1 MRLAWRLARRELR
14 GGLRGFWI
22 FLVCLA
28 LGVSAIAGVGM
39 VRSAIEA
46 GLRDQGAVLLGGD
59 AELTLTY
66 RFATVEERG
75 WMAEQSLRL
84 SEVVDFRS
92 MAVTVGA
99 AAAGAATVGAA
110 TVGQGAGEDRSLV
123 QVKAVVAFYPLVG
136 VPVLEAGTLGQAL
149 ARDGLPGGV
158 MEKVR
163 ADRLGLVVGD
173 RFKLGLQEF
182 RLSAVLLRESDSATG
197 GFALGPRVIVRTVD
211 LAQSGLI
218 APGTIYETHYRMVLR
233 PGTDLATLQAAA
245 EVRFKDA
252 GMQWRD
258 SRRAS
263 PGVERFV
270 ERIGSFLIL
279 VGLAG
284 LAVGGVGVASAVR
297 AYLDG
302 KVATIATLKV
312 LGAEGGLIFRIY
324 LLQIAALAGLGVAAG
339 LVLGAGVPL
348 LAAPLIE
355 ASLPFPVDFALYP
368 APLIEAT
375 FYGVVTALLFSI
387 WPLAQAQRQRAAA
400 LYRGAAARVW
410 PAWPHLA
417 AMAGLALLLVGGA
430 VWFSGTVALSL
441 GTTGGVMAALVVL
454 GLAAL
459 GLQWLARRA
468 ARGRWLRGRV
478 GWRMALAAI
487 GGPRAET
494 MPVILALGLGLSV
507 LATVG
512 QIDSNLRAAIARD
525 LPARAPSFFFM
536 DIQDDQ
542 VAGYLARLHG
552 DPAVSKV
559 QTAPMLRGL
568 ISQINGRPARDVV
581 GDHWVVMGDRG
592 LTFSDTLPEGTSLT
606 EGAWWPKGY
615 DGPAQVSF
623 AEEEAREMKLPLG
636 TKLTINVLGRDIQAT
651 ITSLRKVDFSS
662 AGMGFVMAINPAA
675 VQGAPHTSISTVY
688 AAPEAEAAILRDLS
702 RAYPNIT
709 AIAVKE
715 AIGRASEALSAI
727 ATATAWAA
735 GATLLTGFVVL
746 IGAAAAGE
754 RGRVYEAALLKVLG
768 ASRGR
773 ILFSFALR
781 AALMGAAAGLVAL
794 FAGVVSAW
802 VVMTWVMDGKYQFE
816 PVSAVVIILG
826 GVAASLIAGLLF
838 AWGPL
843 AARPAQVLRS
853 QE

>member
-1 MRLAWRLARRELR
+1 MGQSMGLAWRLARRELR
-14 GGLRGFWI
+14 GGLRGFWV
-22 FLVCLA
+22 FLLCLA

-39 VRSAIEA
+39 VRSAIAA
-46 GLRDQGAVLLGGD
+46 GLSNQGTILLGGD

-66 RFATVEERG
+66 RFADAAERE
-75 WMAEQSLRL
+75 WMAGRATRL

-92 MAVTVGA
+92 MAV
-99 AAAGAATVGAA
+99 
-110 TVGQGAGEDRSLV
+110 AGEDRSLV
-123 QVKAVVAFYPLVG
+123 QVKAVDEFYPLTG
-136 VPVLEAGTLGQAL
+136 VPVLEAGTLPEAL
-149 ARDGLPGGV
+149 ALQGGLPGGV
-158 MEKVR
+158 MEKVL
-163 ADRLGLVVGD
+163 ADRLGLAVGD

-182 RLSAVLLRESDSATG
+182 RLSAVLLRESDSATS

-218 APGTIYETHYRMVLR
+218 APGTIYETHYRMVLP
-233 PGTDLATLQAAA
+233 PGTDLEALKLVA
-245 EVRFKDA
+245 EARFKDA

-297 AYLDG
+297 AYLEG

-312 LGAEGGLIFRIY
+312 LGAEGGLIFRVY
-324 LLQIAALAGLGVAAG
+324 LMQIAALAGVGIAAG

-348 LAAPLIE
+348 LAAPLIS
-355 ASLPFPVDFALYP
+355 ASLPFPAEFALYP
-368 APLIEAT
+368 EPLVEAA

-387 WPLAQAQRQRAAA
+387 WPLAQAGRQRAAA
-400 LYRGAAARVW
+400 LYRGAAARIW
-410 PAWPHLA
+410 PGWRQMAAIGVLA
-417 AMAGLALLLVGGA
+417 GALVGGA
-430 VWFSGTVALSL
+430 VWFSGTWKLSL
-441 GTTGGVMAALVVL
+441 GTTGGVTAALVVL

-459 GLQWLARRA
+459 GLQWLARQA

-478 GWRMALAAI
+478 GWRMALSAI
-487 GGPRAET
+487 GGPKAET
-494 MPVILALGLGLSV
+494 VPMILALGLGLSV

-542 VAGYLARLHG
+542 LAGYLARLNG
-552 DPAVSKV
+552 DPAVTKV
-559 QTAPMLRGL
+559 QTAPMLRGV
-568 ISQINGRPARDVV
+568 ISQINGRPAREVV

-592 LTFSDTLPEGTSLT
+592 LTFSDTLPEGTNLT
-606 EGAWWPKGY
+606 EGAWWPADY
-615 DGPAQVSF
+615 SGPAEVSF
-623 AEEEAREMKLPLG
+623 AEDEAREMGLVLG
-636 TKLTINVLGRDIQAT
+636 TRLTINVLGRDIEAT
-651 ITSLRKVDFSS
+651 ITSFRKVDFSS

-675 VQGAPHTSISTVY
+675 VAGAPHTSISTVY
-688 AAPEAEAAILRDLS
+688 AAPQAEAAILRDLS

-746 IGAAAAGE
+746 IGAAAAGS

-768 ASRGR
+768 ASRLR

-781 AALMGAAAGLVAL
+781 AALMGAAAGVVAL
-794 FAGVVSAW
+794 IAGATSAW
-802 VVMTWVMDGKYQFE
+802 IVMTWVMDGRYEFE
-816 PVSAVVIILG
+816 PVSALAIILG
-826 GVAASLIAGLLF
+826 GVLATLFAGLIF

>member
-1 MRLAWRLARRELR
+1 MGQGMGLAWTLARRELR
-14 GGLRGFWI
+14 GGLRGFWV
-22 FLVCLA
+22 LLLCLA
-28 LGVSAIAGVGM
+28 LGVAAIAGVGM

-46 GLRDQGAVLLGGD
+46 GLSNQGTILLGGD

-66 RFATVEERG
+66 RFATPQERA
-75 WMAEQSLRL
+75 WMEGQAARL

-92 MAVTVGA
+92 MAV
-99 AAAGAATVGAA
+99 
-110 TVGQGAGEDRSLV
+110 AGEDRSLV
-123 QVKAVVAFYPLVG
+123 QVKAVDGAYPLTG
-136 VPVLEAGTLGQAL
+136 EPMLAAGTLPEAL
-149 ARDGLPGGV
+149 ATVDGVPGGV
-158 MEKVR
+158 MEKVL
-163 ADRLGLVVGD
+163 ADRLGLAVGG

-182 RLSAVLLRESDSATG
+182 RLGAVLLRESDSATG
-197 GFALGPRVIVRTVD
+197 GFALGPRVIVRTAD

-218 APGTIYETHYRMVLR
+218 APGTIYETHYRMVLA
-233 PGTDLATLQAAA
+233 PGADLETLKLAA
-245 EVRFKDA
+245 EERFKD
-252 GMQWRD
+252 GGLQWRD

-263 PGVERFV
+263 PGVEQFV

-312 LGAEGGLIFRIY
+312 LGAEGGLVFRIY
-324 LLQIAALAGLGVAAG
+324 LLQIGALAGVGILAG

-348 LAAPLIE
+348 LAAPLIT
-355 ASLPFPVDFALYP
+355 ASLPFPAEFALYP
-368 APLIEAT
+368 KPLIEAA
-375 FYGVVTALLFSI
+375 FYGVVTALLFSV

-410 PAWPHLA
+410 PGSWHMA
-417 AMAGLALLLVGGA
+417 ALVGLAVLLVGGA
-430 VWFSGTVALSL
+430 VWFSGTWKLSL
-441 GTTGGVMAALVVL
+441 GTTGGVTGALVVL
-454 GLAAL
+454 GLAAVA
-459 GLQWLARRA
+459 LQWLARRV
-468 ARGRWLRGRV
+468 ARSGWLRGRV

-542 VAGYLARLHG
+542 LPGYLARLKG
-552 DPAVSKV
+552 DKAVSKV
-559 QTAPMLRGL
+559 QTAPMLRGV
-568 ISQINGRPARDVV
+568 ITQINGRPAREVV

-592 LTFSDTLPEGTSLT
+592 LTFSDRLPEGATLT
-606 EGAWWPKGY
+606 EGAWWPAGY
-615 DGPAQVSF
+615 DGAAQVSF
-623 AEEEAREMKLPLG
+623 AEEEAREMGLPLG
-636 TKLTINVLGRDIQAT
+636 TKLTINVLGRDIEAT

-662 AGMGFVMAINPAA
+662 AGMGFVMAIDPAA
-675 VQGAPHTSISTVY
+675 VAGAPHTSISTVY
-688 AAPEAEAAILRDLS
+688 AEPEAEAAILRDLS
-702 RAYPNIT
+702 KAYPNIT
-709 AIAVKE
+709 AIAMKE

-746 IGAAAAGE
+746 IGAAAAGAK
-754 RGRVYEAALLKVLG
+754 GRTYEAALLKVLG

-781 AALMGAAAGLVAL
+781 AGLMGAAAGLVAL
-794 FAGVVSAW
+794 FAGALSAW
-802 VVMTWVMDGKYQFE
+802 IVMTYVMDGRYEFE
-816 PVSAVVIILG
+816 PWSAVAIILG
-826 GVAASLIAGLLF
+826 GVGATLLAGLIF

>member
-1 MRLAWRLARRELR
+1 MGLGMGLAWTLARRELR
-14 GGLRGFWI
+14 GGLRGFWV
-22 FLVCLA
+22 LLLCLA
-28 LGVSAIAGVGM
+28 LGVAAIAGVGM

-46 GLRDQGAVLLGGD
+46 GLSNQGTILLGGD

-66 RFATVEERG
+66 RFATPQERT
-75 WMAEQSLRL
+75 WMEGQAARL

-92 MAVTVGA
+92 MAV
-99 AAAGAATVGAA
+99 
-110 TVGQGAGEDRSLV
+110 AGEDRSLV
-123 QVKAVVAFYPLVG
+123 QVKAVDGAYPLTG
-136 VPVLEAGTLGQAL
+136 EPILAAGTLPEAL
-149 ARDGLPGGV
+149 ATVDGVPGGV
-158 MEKVR
+158 MEKVL
-163 ADRLGLVVGD
+163 ADRLGLVVGG

-182 RLSAVLLRESDSATG
+182 RLGAVLLRESDSATG
-197 GFALGPRVIVRTVD
+197 GFALGPRVIVRTAD

-218 APGTIYETHYRMVLR
+218 APGTIYETHYRMVLA
-233 PGTDLATLQAAA
+233 PGADLETLKLAA
-245 EVRFKDA
+245 EEQFKD
-252 GMQWRD
+252 GGLQWRD

-312 LGAEGGLIFRIY
+312 LGAEGGLVFRIY
-324 LLQIAALAGLGVAAG
+324 LLQIGALAGVGILAG

-348 LAAPLIE
+348 LAAPLIT
-355 ASLPFPVDFALYP
+355 ASLPFPAEFALYP
-368 APLIEAT
+368 KPLIEAA
-375 FYGVVTALLFSI
+375 FYGVVTALLFSV

-410 PAWPHLA
+410 PGSWHMA
-417 AMAGLALLLVGGA
+417 ALVGLAVLLVGGA
-430 VWFSGTVALSL
+430 VWFSGTWKLSL
-441 GTTGGVMAALVVL
+441 GTTGGVTGALVVL
-454 GLAAL
+454 GLAAVA
-459 GLQWLARRA
+459 LQWLARRV
-468 ARGRWLRGRV
+468 ARSGWLRGRV

-542 VAGYLARLHG
+542 LPGYLARLKG
-552 DPAVSKV
+552 DKAVSKV
-559 QTAPMLRGL
+559 QTAPMLRGV
-568 ISQINGRPARDVV
+568 ITQINGRPAREVV

-592 LTFSDTLPEGTSLT
+592 LTFSDRLPEGATLT
-606 EGAWWPKGY
+606 EGAWWPAGY
-615 DGPAQVSF
+615 DGAAQVSF
-623 AEEEAREMKLPLG
+623 AEEEAREMGLPLG
-636 TKLTINVLGRDIQAT
+636 TKLTINVLGRDIEAT

-662 AGMGFVMAINPAA
+662 AGMGFVMAIDPAA
-675 VQGAPHTSISTVY
+675 VAGAPHTSISTVY
-688 AAPEAEAAILRDLS
+688 AEPEAEAAILRDLS
-702 RAYPNIT
+702 KAYPNIT
-709 AIAVKE
+709 AIAMKE

-746 IGAAAAGE
+746 IGAAAAGAK
-754 RGRVYEAALLKVLG
+754 GRTYEAALLKVLG

-781 AALMGAAAGLVAL
+781 AGLMGAAAGLVAL
-794 FAGVVSAW
+794 FAGALSAW
-802 VVMTWVMDGKYQFE
+802 IVMTYVMDGRYEFE
-816 PVSAVVIILG
+816 PWSAVAIILG
-826 GVAASLIAGLLF
+826 GVGATLLAGLIF

>member
-1 MRLAWRLARRELR
+1 MGQGMGLAWSLARRELR
-14 GGLRGFWI
+14 GGLRGFWV
-22 FLVCLA
+22 FLLCLA

-46 GLRDQGAVLLGGD
+46 GLSNQGVILLGGD

-66 RFATVEERG
+66 RFASPEERD
-75 WMAEQSLRL
+75 WMEGQATRL

-92 MAVTVGA
+92 MAV
-99 AAAGAATVGAA
+99 AGD
-110 TVGQGAGEDRSLV
+110 DRSLV
-123 QVKAVVAFYPLVG
+123 QVKAVDAAYPLTG
-136 VPVLEAGTLGQAL
+136 VPVLEAGTLPEAL
-149 ARDGLPGGV
+149 AMVDGLPGGV
-158 MEKVR
+158 MEKVL
-163 ADRLGLVVGD
+163 ADRLGLAVGG

-182 RLSAVLLRESDSATG
+182 RLGAVLLRESDSATS
-197 GFALGPRVIVRTVD
+197 GFALGPRVIVRTED

-218 APGTIYETHYRMVLR
+218 APGTIYETHYRMVL
-233 PGTDLATLQAAA
+233 PQGVDLERLKLAA
-245 EVRFKDA
+245 EERFRD
-252 GMQWRD
+252 GGLQWRD

-312 LGAEGGLIFRIY
+312 LGAEGGLIFRVY
-324 LLQIAALAGLGVAAG
+324 LLQIAALAGVGIVAG

-348 LAAPLIE
+348 LAAPLIS
-355 ASLPFPVDFALYP
+355 ASLPFPAEFALYP
-368 APLIEAT
+368 GPLIEAA

-410 PAWPHLA
+410 PGWWHLA
-417 AMAGLALLLVGGA
+417 AIVGLAVLLVGGA
-430 VWFSGTVALSL
+430 VWFSGTWKLSL
-441 GTTGGVMAALVVL
+441 GTTGGVAAALLVL

-459 GLQWLARRA
+459 GLQWLARWA

-512 QIDSNLRAAIARD
+512 QIDSNLRSAIARD

-542 VAGYLARLHG
+542 VAGYLARLNG
-552 DPAVSKV
+552 DPAVTKV
-559 QTAPMLRGL
+559 QTAPMLRGV
-568 ISQINGRPARDVV
+568 ISQINGRPAREVV
-581 GDHWVVMGDRG
+581 GDHWVVTGDRG
-592 LTFSDTLPEGTSLT
+592 LTFADTLPEGTTLT
-606 EGAWWPKGY
+606 EGAWWPADY
-615 DGPAQVSF
+615 SGPAQVSF
-623 AEEEAREMKLPLG
+623 AEEEAREMGLPLG
-636 TKLTINVLGRDIQAT
+636 TRLTINILGRDVEAT
-651 ITSLRKVDFSS
+651 ITSLRTVDFSS
-662 AGMGFVMAINPAA
+662 AGMGFIMAINPAA

-688 AAPEAEAAILRDLS
+688 AAAEAEAAILRDLS
-702 RAYPNIT
+702 KAYPNIT
-709 AIAVKE
+709 AIAMKE

-768 ASRGR
+768 ASRAR

-794 FAGVVSAW
+794 FAGALSAW
-802 VVMTWVMDGKYQFE
+802 IVMTFVMDSSYEFE
-816 PVSAVVIILG
+816 PVSALAIILG
-826 GVAASLIAGLLF
+826 GVAATLAAGLVF

-843 AARPAQVLRS
+843 AARPAQVLRGV
-853 QE
+853 E

>member
-1 MRLAWRLARRELR
+1 MRLAWTLARRELR
-14 GGLRGFWI
+14 GGLRGFWV
-22 FLVCLA
+22 FLMCLM
-28 LGVSAIAGVGM
+28 LGVAAIAGVGM
-39 VRSAIEA
+39 VRAAIEA
-46 GLRDQGAVLLGGD
+46 GLRDQGTILLGGD

-66 RFATVEERG
+66 RFATPEERD
-75 WMAEQSLRL
+75 WMAGQSQGQSVGQSGGL
-84 SEVVDFRS
+84 SEIVDFRS
-92 MAVTVGA
+92 MAVVG
-99 AAAGAATVGAA
+99 
-110 TVGQGAGEDRSLV
+110 EERSLV
-123 QVKAVVAFYPLVG
+123 QVKAVDDLYPLTG
-136 VPVLEAGTLGQAL
+136 VPVLDQGTLPQAL
-149 ARDGLPGGV
+149 AVQDGLPGAV
-158 MEKVR
+158 VEKVL

-173 RFKLGLQEF
+173 GFRLGLQEF
-182 RLSAVLLRESDSATG
+182 RLGAILVRESDSATG
-197 GFALGPRVIVRTVD
+197 GFGLGPRVIVRTPD
-211 LAQSGLI
+211 LANSGLI
-218 APGTIYETHYRMVLR
+218 APGTIYETHYRMTLP
-233 PGTDLATLQAAA
+233 PGTDLEALKLAA
-245 EVRFKDA
+245 EERFKEG

-324 LLQIAALAGLGVAAG
+324 LLQIAVLACVGIAAG

-348 LAAPLIE
+348 LASPLIT
-355 ASLPFPVDFALYP
+355 ASLPFPAAFALYP
-368 APLIEAT
+368 MPLIEAA
-375 FYGVVTALLFSI
+375 FYGVVTALLFSV

-400 LYRGAAARVW
+400 LYRGAAGRVW
-410 PAWPHLA
+410 PGKAHLVAILVLA
-417 AMAGLALLLVGGA
+417 ALLVSGA
-430 VWFSGTVALSL
+430 VWFSGTWQLSL
-441 GTTGGVMAALVVL
+441 GTTGGVAAALVVL
-454 GLAAL
+454 GLAAV
-459 GLQWLARRA
+459 GLQWLARRV
-468 ARGRWLRGRV
+468 ARGRFLRGKV

-494 MPVILALGLGLSV
+494 TPVILALGLGLSV

-542 VAGYLARLHG
+542 VDGYLARLNG
-552 DPAVSKV
+552 DAAVEKV
-559 QTAPMLRGL
+559 QIAPMLRGVVA
-568 ISQINGRPARDVV
+568 QINGRPAREVV
-581 GDHWVVMGDRG
+581 GDHWVVTGDRG
-592 LTFSDTLPEGTSLT
+592 LTFADTLPEGTTLT
-606 EGAWWPKGY
+606 EGQWWPADY
-615 DGPAQVSF
+615 EGPAQVSF
-623 AEEEAREMKLPLG
+623 AEEEAREMNLPLG
-636 TKLTINVLGRDIQAT
+636 TKLTINVLGRDIEAT

-675 VQGAPHTSISTVY
+675 VRGAPHSSISTVY
-688 AAPEAEAAILRDLS
+688 AATEAEAAILRDLS
-702 RAYPNIT
+702 KAYPNIT

-715 AIGRASEALSAI
+715 AISRASEALSAI

-746 IGAAAAGE
+746 IGAAAAGS

-768 ASRGR
+768 ASRAR

-781 AALMGAAAGLVAL
+781 AALMGAAAGVVAL
-794 FAGVVSAW
+794 FAGAVSAW
-802 VVMTWVMDGKYQFE
+802 IVMTYVMDGTYEFE
-816 PVSAVVIILG
+816 PYSAAAIILG
-826 GVAASLIAGLLF
+826 GVLATLAAGLVF